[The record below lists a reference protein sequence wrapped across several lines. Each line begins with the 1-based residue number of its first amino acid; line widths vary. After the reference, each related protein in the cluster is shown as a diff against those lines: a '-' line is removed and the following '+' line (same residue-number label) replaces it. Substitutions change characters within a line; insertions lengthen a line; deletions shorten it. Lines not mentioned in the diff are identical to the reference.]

1 MDYTKLD
8 LRQCFDLA
16 CSEFGLEDDHTRGIG
31 KLLDLAKAGYLD
43 QTDAKRMAQIIYHH
57 GSENLYYNDAWDEE
71 DPWDEDEEYLNG
83 TDEMGFD
90 PYMGCYTGDC

>member
-31 KLLDLAKAGYLD
+31 KLLDLAKAGHLD
-43 QTDAKRMAQIIYHH
+43 QQEAKRMAQIIYHH
-57 GSENLYYNDAWDEE
+57 GSENLYYNDAWDE
-71 DPWDEDEEYLNG
+71 DEEYLNG
-83 TDEMGFD
+83 EDEMGFD

>member
-16 CSEFGLEDDHTRGIG
+16 CNTFGLEDDHTRSIG
-31 KLLDLAKAGYLD
+31 KLIDLAKAGYLD
-43 QTDAKRMAQIIYHH
+43 QQEAKRMAQIIYHH
-57 GSENLYYNDAWDEE
+57 GTQNLYYNDEWDEE
-71 DPWDEDEEYLNG
+71 EEPEWEEPDWGDE
-83 TDEMGFD
+83 GFD